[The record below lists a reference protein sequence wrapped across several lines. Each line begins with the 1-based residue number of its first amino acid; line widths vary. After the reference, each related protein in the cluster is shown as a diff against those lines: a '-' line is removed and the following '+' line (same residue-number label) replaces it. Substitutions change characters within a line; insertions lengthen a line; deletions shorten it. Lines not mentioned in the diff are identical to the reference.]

1 MEPEVE
7 PNSLRLLRILVTV
20 LTGVMIVGVVVVVGL
35 LVTRLT
41 DDTPTLPETVSLPD
55 GAKAS
60 AVTIGETW
68 YAVVTQDQR
77 ILIFDR
83 PSGKLRQTIVLE
95 GAAD

>member
-1 MEPEVE
+1 
-7 PNSLRLLRILVTV
+7 
-20 LTGVMIVGVVVVVGL
+20 MIVGVVVVVGL